1 MCLSFD
7 INLGLSSARVASR
20 IKDVPEKDR
29 NMLFGLDESVL
40 IEVDIGEDKSGVVI
54 VSAIRTSH
62 SKDVGKERAESVLR
76 QIRFWVQQERLDEQ
90 EKVSRGQYLCCMR
103 KSRPER
109 SGTLSDFYCW
119 QCSSCLD
126 DIYIDQGVSCPCGHY
141 FCATPIDDQSCMAK
155 LIESQIPCVKAQ
167 KEALLC
173 PICKGEFVNQRVAS
187 MVSDA
192 SWGKLQKAIVDSKMA
207 SQCAEMQRDFD
218 LRLQRKVDD
227 LYEKFAS
234 DGSAALKEQGRNG
247 AEKARSKILNLA
259 CPHCDTVYF
268 DFEGCM
274 ALQCS
279 SCRKHFCGYCHKKTE
294 NSRSCHDHVREC
306 DMNQTTNRS
315 YYANTNQVKEAQS
328 RYRMKQ
334 LRRFLR
340 DGYKKDVQNAIVLAL
355 SDDLLALG
363 IDPKALFE
371 VGNMQ
376 FPEGE

>member
-192 SWGKLQKAIVDSKMA
+192 SWGKLPKSHRGLKNGEPMR
-207 SQCAEMQRDFD
+207 RDAA
-218 LRLQRKVDD
+218 RL
-227 LYEKFAS
+227 
-234 DGSAALKEQGRNG
+234 
-247 AEKARSKILNLA
+247 
-259 CPHCDTVYF
+259 
-268 DFEGCM
+268 
-274 ALQCS
+274 
-279 SCRKHFCGYCHKKTE
+279 
-294 NSRSCHDHVREC
+294 
-306 DMNQTTNRS
+306 
-315 YYANTNQVKEAQS
+315 
-328 RYRMKQ
+328 
-334 LRRFLR
+334 
-340 DGYKKDVQNAIVLAL
+340 
-355 SDDLLALG
+355 
-363 IDPKALFE
+363 
-371 VGNMQ
+371 
-376 FPEGE
+376 